1 MTLDPNGLAGGPVGL
16 GTERFRYRAV
26 DRHGKVVAGF
36 IAAPSRQSALDEM
49 EKMSL
54 MPIEVGDDASAG
66 GSLPALLRNPSAE
79 DITGATRDLATLLRS
94 GITLDR
100 ALLVIAETD
109 DMPAVSALMRALNAG
124 VTAGKSLSDTLSAY
138 PNVFPTHYAKM
149 VEVAEAKGKLAD
161 TLTLIAH
168 ERTRSETLKRRI
180 TSALAYPAFLF
191 LAATGVLI
199 FVLTSVV
206 PEFERAL
213 AGFRREAGSQTEVI
227 FALSRALRDNGPLL
241 ATVTIAGLAALL
253 VANRNW
259 SVRSAAFQVLTRIP
273 GLRRTVLY
281 EQTTAM
287 CATLSALLAS
297 GVDISSALRLVRD
310 LMRDRRAAE
319 RLDHAIRRVRQGER
333 VSNVLRE
340 ADVLPAYAAHIL
352 QIGEQ
357 AGDMS
362 ASLARISA
370 TYEEKL
376 DRSLARLTSI
386 AGPVVLILVSAM
398 IAWIIVSVMTALLSM
413 NDLLLTE
420 GYSHAIARS
429 A

>member
-1 MTLDPNGLAGGPVGL
+1 MTLDPSGLAGGRFGP

-26 DRHGKVVAGF
+26 DRNGKVVAGF

-49 EKMSL
+49 DKMSL
-54 MPIEVGDDASAG
+54 MPIEVGGDLPAG
-66 GSLPALLRNPSAE
+66 GSAPVLLRDPPAE
-79 DITGATRDLATLLRS
+79 DITGATRDLATLLKS
-94 GITLDR
+94 GVTLDR
-100 ALLVIAETD
+100 ALLTIAQTD
-109 DMPAVSALMRALNAG
+109 EMPAVSALMRALNAG
-124 VTAGKSLSDTLSAY
+124 VTAGKSLSDTLSGY
-138 PNVFPTHYAKM
+138 PNIFPTHYVKM

-161 TLTLIAH
+161 TLALIVH
-168 ERTRSETLKRRI
+168 ERTRAETLKRRI

-191 LAATGVLI
+191 VAATGVLI

-213 AGFRREAGSQTEVI
+213 AGFRREAGSQTELI
-227 FALSRALRDNGPLL
+227 FALSRVLRDNGSLL
-241 ATVTIAGLAALL
+241 AVATIAGLAALL
-253 VANRNW
+253 IANR
-259 SVRSAAFQVLTRIP
+259 SRSIRSAAFQLLARMP
-273 GLRRTVLY
+273 GLRKTMLY
-281 EQTTAM
+281 EQTTTM
-287 CATLSALLAS
+287 CATLSALLVS

-310 LMRDRRAAE
+310 LIRDRRAAE

-333 VSNVLRE
+333 VSDVLRE

-357 AGDMS
+357 AGDMP
-362 ASLARISA
+362 ASLARIST

-376 DRSLARLTSI
+376 DRSIARLTAI
-386 AGPVVLILVSAM
+386 VGPVVLILVSTM

-420 GYSHAIARS
+420 EYSYATARF